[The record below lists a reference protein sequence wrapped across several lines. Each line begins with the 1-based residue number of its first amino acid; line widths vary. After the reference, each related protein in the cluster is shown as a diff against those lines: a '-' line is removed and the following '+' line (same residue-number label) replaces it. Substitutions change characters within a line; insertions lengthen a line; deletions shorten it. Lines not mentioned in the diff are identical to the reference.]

1 MSKGIKLIL
10 LSLLFSVPVY
20 AAHVDSSNVKVQL
33 ISVWASSGDV
43 LLQTNPRHNI
53 TGLGCGNDFWLVLD
67 KDQPGYDGI
76 LSLLLSAQAQQTN
89 ITVRAVDDSGPGFCR
104 LERVVTQP

>member
-1 MSKGIKLIL
+1 MSKAMELLLIGLL
-10 LSLLFSVPVY
+10 LSAPVY
-20 AAHVDSSNVKVQL
+20 AAQLDSSNVKVQL

-53 TGLGCGNDFWLVLD
+53 AGLACSNDFWLVLD
-67 KDQPGYDGI
+67 KDQLGYEGI
-76 LSLLLSAQAQQTN
+76 LSLLLSAQAQQSN
-89 ITVRAVDDSGPGFCR
+89 ITVRAVDDIGSNFCR